1 MYDPNSDLQPL
12 ETFIAKDRFLTP
24 YTLVLIAAPIDPAI
38 LSTIQQHALTSQIP
52 LFYLHSLG
60 FYSHFSV
67 QLPLAFP
74 IVDTHPDPTATTDL
88 RLVKPWPVLVEFAQE
103 KTEGL
108 ETMSAHD
115 KGHVPYLLLLL
126 HYLEEWKKTHD
137 GKVPDSYKDKSAFR
151 ETVRAGSPDEENF
164 DEAVAAVL
172 KSLNP
177 PTAPSAVRDIFKA
190 PECTNLDVNSPS
202 FWLIAHAVSA
212 FYSSHGQLPL
222 PGAVPDM
229 KAQSADYI
237 RLQNIYKTKAR
248 EDAAEVM
255 TTVRQLEKEIGRS
268 SKLAIDEKEVENFCK
283 GAAHISLVRGRPL
296 QLAGAEIK
304 FGDRAKAMVNELTNP
319 ESLIL
324 VYIAFLAWD
333 EYVATHSS
341 SASVQGGEGLKVPGL
356 AEEEVDEDV
365 EKLSGIAHK
374 MIDNLIK
381 EAGSFVEDPEY
392 SGVKENV
399 DQICVEL

>member
-1 MYDPNSDLQPL
+1 
-12 ETFIAKDRFLTP
+12 
-24 YTLVLIAAPIDPAI
+24 
-38 LSTIQQHALTSQIP
+38 
-52 LFYLHSLG
+52 
-60 FYSHFSV
+60 
-67 QLPLAFP
+67 
-74 IVDTHPDPTATTDL
+74 
-88 RLVKPWPVLVEFAQE
+88 
-103 KTEGL
+103 
-108 ETMSAHD
+108 MSAHD